1 MTETAVLS
9 TDQPPKNDRPTPT
22 SKQRVQTRRRL
33 RQNIKHVILLLGALL
48 MLYPILWLLKSSIT
62 PESGI
67 LTSFSLIPTGFTLDN
82 YIKGWQSG
90 VGNGVPSYIVN
101 SFVVAIGCII
111 GNLVSCSIAAY
122 AFARLEFRG
131 KNIMFALML
140 VGIMLPYHV
149 IAVPQYVEF
158 ASVGLVDTYWPLILP
173 KLLATDSFFV
183 FLMVQFLR
191 GVPRELDEA
200 AAIDGAG
207 TFRTFFLVIL
217 PLMRPALVTTTIFT
231 FIWNWNDFF
240 SPLIYQT
247 NPSLYTLPLGL
258 NALVSTESGAGLG
271 PMLAMSVVSLVPIAL
286 FFFLTQRFIV
296 GGIATTGFK

>member
-1 MTETAVLS
+1 MIETAEV
-9 TDQPPKNDRPTPT
+9 TTNPPPKND
-22 SKQRVQTRRRL
+22 QRKPIQRSR
-33 RQNIKHVILLLGALL
+33 RQNIKHVILLLGALF

-62 PESGI
+62 PESDI
-67 LTSFSLIPTGFTLDN
+67 LTSFSLIPTSFTFDN
-82 YIKGWQSG
+82 YINGWQSG

-101 SFVVAIGCII
+101 SFVVALGCII
-111 GNLVSCSIAAY
+111 GNLLSCSIAAY
-122 AFARLEFRG
+122 AFARLQFKG
-131 KNIMFALML
+131 KNVMFALML
-140 VGIMLPYHV
+140 GGIMLPYHV

-173 KLLATDSFFV
+173 KLLATDSFFI

-240 SPLIYQT
+240 SPLIYLN

-271 PMLAMSVVSLVPIAL
+271 PLLAMSVVSLLPIAL
-286 FFFLTQRFIV
+286 FFFFTQRFIV